1 MCGRVGLRVRGL
13 PRQAPRRSG
22 QPFLPENS
30 HVIYLGQFLMCRENV
45 GIATTRFQSLKDV
58 LGNYVRHL
66 WGTIRVRVGGGRC
79 AGASGCGC
87 VVCRGRPRVGR
98 GQPFLLENSH
108 VIYLGQ
114 FLMCRENVGIA
125 TTRFQSLKDCLGN
138 YVRHLWGTMRVTVGV
153 GGCAGVWCVE
163 AGAGPAGPGRASRSI
178 TPSRRL
184 ACGGLAGG
192 QAPRGPQA

>member
-13 PRQAPRRSG
+13 PRQAPRRPEQPFLPEKSHVISLGQFSICPENVGIATTRFQSLKDCSGNYVRHLWGTMRVCGDLAGRG

-30 HVIYLGQFLMCRENV
+30 HVIYLGQFSIC
-45 GIATTRFQSLKDV
+45 
-58 LGNYVRHL
+58 
-66 WGTIRVRVGGGRC
+66 
-79 AGASGCGC
+79 
-87 VVCRGRPRVGR
+87 P
-98 GQPFLLENSH
+98 
-108 VIYLGQ
+108 
-114 FLMCRENVGIA
+114 ENVGIA

-184 ACGGLAGG
+184 ACGDLAGG
-192 QAPRGPQA
+192 QAPRRRENGSRRLIKQAPRP